1 MSKDARVYL
10 AQMLERILRIES
22 YTWEGESSFL
32 QNPLIQDAV
41 IRNLE
46 VIGEAAKRV
55 PDEFR
60 VQHPDIPWRALT
72 GFRDVLIH
80 QYEGVGLAL
89 VWSAVAT
96 SLPELRQAIEAVL
109 PPLDTLEREIGGE
122 DE

>member
-1 MSKDARVYL
+1 
-10 AQMLERILRIES
+10 MLERILRIES

>member
-1 MSKDARVYL
+1 MSKYARVYL

-46 VIGEAAKRV
+46 VIGESAKRV

-72 GFRDVLIH
+72 GFREVLIH

>member
-1 MSKDARVYL
+1 VSKDARVYL